1 MQTSPRPVQ
10 KQALHGTDRA
20 QGSFCSLRLC
30 SSDNGGNDSVKRG
43 PIGFVEDDTEDTV
56 VGKERDICCVVL
68 LDRTN
73 IYREN
78 TS

>member
-1 MQTSPRPVQ
+1 MQNRD
-10 KQALHGTDRA
+10 LHGADRA

-30 SSDNGGNDSVKRG
+30 SSDNGGSESVA
-43 PIGFVEDDTEDTV
+43 GFVEDNMEDKV
-56 VGKERDICCVVL
+56 GGKERDICCVVL
-68 LDRTN
+68 MDRTN